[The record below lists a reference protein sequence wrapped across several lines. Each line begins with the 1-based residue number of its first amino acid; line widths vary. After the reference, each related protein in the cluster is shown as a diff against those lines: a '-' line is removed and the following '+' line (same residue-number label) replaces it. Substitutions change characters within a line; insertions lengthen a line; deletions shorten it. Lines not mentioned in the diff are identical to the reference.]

1 MKYIFMSER
10 GEVWLLYPLVLD
22 PILKSP
28 VRQMSNLNEM
38 TFIILQF
45 CLGLPMSVLHC
56 MTQMLLVLIKCRE
69 QVKVLHIIMK
79 KTVEML
85 VSMFGWVMFVVMLFV
100 IGNMLQDERVAMEYI
115 SELESAV
122 EADGSLAADV
132 ADHCVEYH
140 NIFGD

>member
-1 MKYIFMSER
+1 MSMSER
-10 GEVWLLYPLVLD
+10 GEVWLLYPRVLD

-28 VRQMSNLNEM
+28 VRQMPNLNEM

-45 CLGLPMSVLHC
+45 CIGLPMSVLHC

-79 KTVEML
+79 KTVEMF

-100 IGNMLQDERVAMEYI
+100 VGNMLQDEKIAMRYV
-115 SELESAV
+115 SELESVV
-122 EADGSLAADV
+122 EADGSLAADCC
-132 ADHCVEYH
+132 DTCVDYH

>member
-1 MKYIFMSER
+1 M
-10 GEVWLLYPLVLD
+10 P
-22 PILKSP
+22 
-28 VRQMSNLNEM
+28 NLNEM

-56 MTQMLLVLIKCRE
+56 MTRMLLVLIKCRE

-85 VSMFGWVMFVVMLFV
+85 VSMFGWVMFVVMLFIV
-100 IGNMLQDERVAMEYI
+100 GNMSHDERIATEYVK
-115 SELESAV
+115 ELESV
-122 EADGSLAADV
+122 IEADGSCV
-132 ADHCVEYH
+132 ADCCDTCVEYH